1 MQKVSGTFRPA
12 DVAYV
17 EGLLT
22 ALLTGES
29 VCNYTT
35 GKTGKRVLAKFQRMR
50 DRLNGRYGTVRYN
63 PALTE
68 LSKMQLAGLHGIF
81 SWAELGTLIGARR
94 WKIRSAVRLWQERQR
109 QLPVEEPM
117 QLADAAE

>member
-1 MQKVSGTFRPA
+1 MQKEVTGTFRPA

-17 EGLLT
+17 EGLLM

-50 DRLNGRYGTVRYN
+50 ERMEGKRCDVRFN
-63 PALTE
+63 PALTG
-68 LSKMQLAGLHGIF
+68 LSPMQLSGLNGIF
-81 SWAELGTLIGARR
+81 SWSELGTLVG
-94 WKIRSAVRLWQERQR
+94 KNPSTIRSAIAVWKKRILLQEQNA
-109 QLPVEEPM
+109 E
-117 QLADAAE
+117 LADAAE